1 MKVSHAIGVAIL
13 VNLGLGSPSYAEGR
27 DVESQP
33 PWAETR
39 RPDVR
44 AATISAAQEPF
55 QAMQALYAAA
65 SKGVV
70 KVIAQPRIGRPI
82 IGSGFF
88 VSSNGLIATSWQIIA
103 SPHLSA
109 VKIQIEDVILEVS
122 VLAIDEQ
129 AGVAILKPIEAMSIP
144 HVFSGRAGGDPGVG
158 DGAFGVGYPIPARL
172 SFSGGVVG
180 GLRSAGEVAGVLG
193 KGAKLDHGYR
203 YIQSDSAVD
212 SGNVG
217 GPLLDATG
225 KVLGMCVLRRPGGAD
240 GFSIEWKAIADL
252 IAAAAKARAMDMG
265 EIQKRAA
272 AVKEKPSPF
281 APAPTA
287 GIDIIRAFNSNR
299 QKAYCTRCGGK
310 GKIIVTETRTRWV
323 TRRVLIGRQYHSVQ
337 VAQEYTVDVEKPCPI
352 CDGRLTN
359 EDSKA
364 AGEAVGKMAQALIWA
379 DLDDPA
385 AVAPYWDGMR
395 LLGELAFLDRM
406 YGAQANRA
414 ATQMLS
420 APQKNVGNPVAFG
433 AYVADVRT
441 ADKGAFLLVVLG
453 NTNQCV
459 AVGCPGSIPDLA
471 GQYCQIAGIVYGSN
485 GSLPLVAAAGVEV
498 VHKVDPDYRRKH
510 PAPLPPELAKMAARR
525 LMPAAPAET
534 REPAPAAQALA
545 RARMYIQ
552 NDMKAKAVDILK
564 ELIKDYP
571 KSEQAAAALELLEK
585 LAPAEYPPKKK

>member
-1 MKVSHAIGVAIL
+1 MKVSHAIGAAIL
-13 VNLGLGSPSYAEGR
+13 VNLGLGSGPCIGGR

-39 RPDVR
+39 RPDSP
-44 AATISAAQEPF
+44 AALISAAQGPF
-55 QAMQALYAAA
+55 RAMQALYAAA

-129 AGVAILKPIEAMSIP
+129 AGVAILKPMEAMTIP

-172 SFSGGVVG
+172 SFSGGAVG
-180 GLRSAGEVAGVLG
+180 GLRSAGEVAAVLG
-193 KGAKLDHGYR
+193 KGTKLDHGYR

-212 SGNVG
+212 SGNIG
-217 GPLLDATG
+217 GPLLDDKG
-225 KVLGMCVLRRPGGAD
+225 KVLGMCALRRPGGAD

-272 AVKEKPSPF
+272 AVKDKPSAF

-287 GIDIIRAFNSNR
+287 GMDIIRAFNSNR

-310 GKIIVTETRTRWV
+310 GKIIVAETRTRWV

-352 CDGRLTN
+352 CCGRLTN

-385 AVAPYWDGMR
+385 AVAPYWEGMR

-433 AYVADVRT
+433 AHVADVRT
-441 ADKGAFLLVVLG
+441 ADKGTFLLVVLG

-552 NDMKAKAVDILK
+552 NDLKAKAVDILK

-571 KSEQAAAALELLEK
+571 KSEQAAAARQLLEE